1 VLVSLLSYLD
11 MKTSAYRLDRL
22 SPQFFAGLNEKIAAT
37 RLSGGD
43 IIRLDIGSPD
53 MPPAAHII
61 EALNQ
66 ASQKNDL
73 HGYQPHNATRALR
86 QAWAEMYWRTYGVS
100 LDPDQE
106 IIPLLGSKEGIFH
119 LTMALIDPGDIVL
132 IPDPGY
138 LTYTQGTLLAGGEPY
153 YLPLLAENQYLP
165 RLESIPELVA
175 QRASLLWL
183 NYPNNPTAATATEE
197 FFAAAVRFA
206 RQYDILICHDAAYNQ
221 VTFDAYR
228 APSLLQVPG
237 AKEVAIEFNTL
248 SKSHNMAG
256 WRVGSA
262 LGQADALHS
271 LYVLKTNADSG
282 HFLPVLEAAT
292 VALTGDQDW
301 LVERND
307 IYRRRRDLAVT
318 SLHDMGAVVKSP
330 QASLYVWASVPTGWS
345 SLEFTTTLLE
355 RANVSL
361 TPGPVFGRH
370 GEGYVR
376 IALTETEDRIGEA
389 MQRIAALEI
398 WGNTR

>member
-197 FFAAAVRFA
+197 FFAAAVWFA